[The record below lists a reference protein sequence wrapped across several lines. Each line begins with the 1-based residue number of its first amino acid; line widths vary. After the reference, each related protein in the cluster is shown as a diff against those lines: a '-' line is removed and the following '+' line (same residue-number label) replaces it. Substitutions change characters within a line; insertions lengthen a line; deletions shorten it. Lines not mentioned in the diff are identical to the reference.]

1 MRTIFAAGTT
11 AALVLLAT
19 GAPVLAQDETMNI
32 TGRVYFD
39 HNGNDVYDAGDGV
52 REWSPGIRVTDQKD
66 GRTFTA
72 PVGAGGRYAV
82 YNLARSTYLVENL
95 DLVNYTSAKT
105 SFTASDTVT
114 DGDFPL
120 VGHLVKGLSF
130 VDTNGDGTRQADEK
144 PATGEIKVTGRAKD
158 GSAVDQAAT
167 PGADGSYAID
177 LPLGEFTLKAPHAG
191 AGLALAKPR
200 AATDIDWATGVRT
213 ISVASTGKTE
223 QVDLRYFAAK
233 ANVTVKGALS
243 PAKDTYLV
251 GEQITAKVK
260 LLNSGDVPVAPQLG
274 LGLWDAKVVRHSD
287 NLVAE
292 VATQFALR
300 NRVLPGET
308 AEVELT
314 FATNNTS
321 FTLFKLSAFGSF
333 GGLADVDESDNFL
346 QFPVKVVEKSAETT
360 APATSTTAAAAPATT
375 TTTQAVA
382 KAGNKTGLASTGASP
397 LGFLALGTLLLAAGT
412 GAFFMARR
420 RRS

>member
-11 AALVLLAT
+11 AALVLLAM
-19 GAPVLAQDETMNI
+19 GAPALAQDEKMNI
-32 TGRVYFD
+32 AGRFYFD
-39 HNGNDVYDAGDGV
+39 HNGNDAYDAGDGV
-52 REWSPGIRVTDQKD
+52 RAWGAGVRVTDQKD
-66 GRTFTA
+66 GRTFTLA
-72 PVGAGGRYAV
+72 VGADGRYGV
-82 YNLARSTYLVENL
+82 FNLAKSTYLVENL

-105 SFTASDTVT
+105 SFTASGTVT

-144 PATGEIKVTGRAKD
+144 PTTGEIKVAGKAKD

-177 LPLGEFTLKAPHAG
+177 LPLGEFTLMAPLLG
-191 AGLALAKPR
+191 EGLALAKPR
-200 AATDIDWATGVRT
+200 AATDVDWATGVRA

-223 QVDLRYFAAK
+223 QVDLRYFVAK
-233 ANVTVKGALS
+233 ANITVKGALS

-251 GEQITAKVK
+251 GEQITAQVK
-260 LLNSGDVPVAPQLG
+260 LVNSGDAPVAPRVG
-274 LGLWDAKVVRHSD
+274 LGLHDAKVVRHSD
-287 NLVAE
+287 NLEAE
-292 VATQFALR
+292 GATQFVLR

-308 AEVELT
+308 AEIELT
-314 FATNNTS
+314 FVPGNTS
-321 FTLFKLSAFGSF
+321 FTLFKLVEFGSF
-333 GGLADVDESDNFL
+333 AGLTDVDQSDNLL

-360 APATSTTAAAAPATT
+360 APTTSTTTAAAPTT